1 MMMDGM
7 KQDQKIGYKKKK
19 NMNNTS
25 APAPKMAL
33 YFSEEADR
41 GWAMT
46 E

>member
-7 KQDQKIGYKKKK
+7 KQNQKIGYKKKK
-19 NMNNTS
+19 MNNTS

-41 GWAMT
+41 G
-46 E
+46 